1 MASSSAPVKEETAE
15 EIEAR
20 KRMILSGQEG
30 GNLSRITPGGEVM
43 MNPDG
48 SNGFTYMGGGGAA
61 SDGSNNYKWNEKTGD
76 YRSHGGGIMKL
87 GAMPKQASGGG
98 GKKPKKKKKPNPGED
113 IVYGP
118 RPGGVEYGPGPG
130 TDDVVDNSGMN
141 WWTNNGPITPGQSTN
156 PLVDPNGWQYQADPN
171 DGYIHDLGRYVAPGL
186 LIPKKKGAL
195 V

>member
-20 KRMILSGQEG
+20 KRMILGGQ
-30 GNLSRITPGGEVM
+30 NKSNISNIAPGETVM
-43 MNPDG
+43 MNQDG
-48 SNGFTYMGGGGAA
+48 SKGFTYFGNDSSGE
-61 SDGSNNYKWNEKTGD
+61 DYRFNEKTGD
-76 YRSHGGGIMKL
+76 YRARGGGIIKL

-141 WWTNNGPITPGQSTN
+141 WWTNNGPITPGQPMN
-156 PLVDPNGWQYQADPN
+156 PLSDPASWQYQADPN

-186 LIPKKKGAL
+186 LIPKKTGAL

>member
-1 MASSSAPVKEETAE
+1 MVDKRVKETY
-15 EIEAR
+15 
-20 KRMILSGQEG
+20 LG
-30 GNLSRITPGGEVM
+30 LHPGGDCDDEPRTVQM
-43 MNPDG
+43 DSPTWVVAVLLLMEATTT
-48 SNGFTYMGGGGAA
+48 NGTRRLETT
-61 SDGSNNYKWNEKTGD
+61 DH
-76 YRSHGGGIMKL
+76 RGGGIMKL
-87 GAMPKQASGGG
+87 GAMPKKASGGG
-98 GKKPKKKKKPNPGED
+98 DKKKPKKDKKPDDD

-141 WWTNNGPITPGQSTN
+141 WWTNNGPITPGQSMN